1 MNRHV
6 TQQTPM
12 SSQPQQVRSPPIEN
26 VCYQPHMVQKSVPE
40 PPQQAWSPPII
51 ERKESAR

>member
-26 VCYQPHMVQKSVPE
+26 VSYQPHMVQKSVPE